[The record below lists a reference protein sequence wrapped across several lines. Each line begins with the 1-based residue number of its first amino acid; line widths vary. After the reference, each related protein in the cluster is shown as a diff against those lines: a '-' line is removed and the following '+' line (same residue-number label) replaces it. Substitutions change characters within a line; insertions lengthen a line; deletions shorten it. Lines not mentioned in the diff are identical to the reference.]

1 MKAAQ
6 WDPKLQKV
14 AVNRIPIPSPGPNQ
28 ILVKLASASLCH
40 SDILAI
46 NQPNKTEPFT
56 LGHEGAGYVAELGAK
71 CTDKGFREGD
81 PVGFLYINGCC
92 FECEGCMVHNNHCT
106 QGTPVVSGF
115 GGVRDFGF
123 FQEYAAVDWQNIIH
137 LPSQLDPKRSSA
149 IFCAGI
155 TGMLGTALSDRSI
168 ADRSPAFH
176 AVDSCNLTAG
186 QWFAAI
192 GAGGLGQLAVQ
203 YAKAMGYRVIAIDI
217 NDGALETCK
226 RQGADVIINS
236 LSRPDYASEVKKL
249 TDGGVH
255 ATAVFSGAAAA
266 YRGAPSIIRPGGVLM
281 VIGISPSPLELS
293 TFDLAIGTY
302 VVKSES
308 TSIPQRMAKAVD
320 FTAKHSITPEIE
332 VRSGLEDVDE
342 MVRDMQAGKSSRRM
356 AVVFD

>member
-1 MKAAQ
+1 MTFIEGTMKAAQ
-6 WDPKLQKV
+6 WDPKQQKV
-14 AVNRIPIPSPGPNQ
+14 VVNRIPIPSPGPNQ

-46 NQPNKTEPFT
+46 NQPNMTEPFT
-56 LGHEGAGYVAELGAK
+56 LGHEGAGYVAELGTE
-71 CTDKGFREGD
+71 CTEKGFQKGD

-92 FECEGCMVHNNHCT
+92 FACEGCMVHNNHCT

-123 FQEYAAVDWQNIIH
+123 FQEYAAVDWQNIIQ

-149 IFCAGI
+149 IFCAGV
-155 TGMLGTALSDRSI
+155 T
-168 ADRSPAFH
+168 AFH

-217 NDGALETCK
+217 NDGALQTCK

-249 TDGGVH
+249 TNGGVH

-281 VIGISPSPLELS
+281 VIGISSSPLELS

-320 FTAKHSITPEIE
+320 FTAEHGITPEIE
-332 VRSGLEDVDE
+332 VRSGLEDVDG

-356 AVVFD
+356 AVVFE

>member
-1 MKAAQ
+1 MTFTERTMKAAQ
-6 WDPKLQKV
+6 WDPKQQKV
-14 AVNRIPIPSPGPNQ
+14 VVNRIPIPNPGPNQ

-46 NQPNKTEPFT
+46 NQPNMTEPFT
-56 LGHEGAGYVAELGAK
+56 LGHEGAGYIAELGAE
-71 CTDKGFREGD
+71 CTDKGFQKGD

-155 TGMLGTALSDRSI
+155 T
-168 ADRSPAFH
+168 AFH
-176 AVDSCNLTAG
+176 AVNSCSLTVG

-217 NDGALETCK
+217 NDGALETCQ

-236 LSRPDYASEVKKL
+236 LSQPDYASEVKKL
-249 TDGGVH
+249 TNGGVH

-266 YRGAPSIIRPGGVLM
+266 YKSAPSIIRPGGVLM
-281 VIGISPSPLELS
+281 VIGISSSPLELS

-320 FTAKHSITPEIE
+320 FTAKHGITPEIKI
-332 VRSGLEDVDE
+332 RSGLEDVDD

>member
-1 MKAAQ
+1 MTRQTMKAAQ
-6 WDPKLQKV
+6 WDPQQHKV
-14 AVNRIPIPSPGPNQ
+14 VVNQIPIPEPAPHQ
-28 ILVKLASASLCH
+28 ILVKIASASLCH

-46 NQPNKTEPFT
+46 NQPNMPEPFT
-56 LGHEGAGYVAELGAK
+56 LGHEGAGYVAKLGAD
-71 CTDKGFREGD
+71 CTDKGFQEGT

-92 FECEGCMVHNNHCT
+92 FGCEGCMIHNNHCT
-106 QGTPVVSGF
+106 NGKPVVSGF
-115 GGVRDFGF
+115 GGVPDFGC
-123 FQEYAAVDWQNIIH
+123 FQEYAAVDWQNVIQ

-155 TGMLGTALSDRSI
+155 TS
-168 ADRSPAFH
+168 FH
-176 AVDSCNLTAG
+176 AVDSCNLKPG

-203 YAKAMGYRVIAIDI
+203 YAKAMGFQVIAIDI
-217 NDGALETCK
+217 HDGALETCK
-226 RQGADVIINS
+226 QQGADIIFNS
-236 LSRPDYASEVKKL
+236 LSQPDYAAQIKKI
-249 TDGGVH
+249 TNGGVH

-266 YRGAPSIIRPGGVLM
+266 YRSAPSIIRLGGVLM
-281 VIGISPSPLELS
+281 VIGISSAPLELS

-308 TSIPQRMAKAVD
+308 TSIPQRMGKAVG
-320 FTAKHSITPEIE
+320 FTAQHGITPEIE

-342 MVRDMQAGKSSRRM
+342 MIREMQAGKSSKRM

>member
-1 MKAAQ
+1 MTFLERTMEAAQ
-6 WDPKLQKV
+6 WDPKQQKV
-14 AVNRIPIPSPGPNQ
+14 VVNRIPIPSPRPNQ

-46 NQPNKTEPFT
+46 NQPNMTEPFT
-56 LGHEGAGYVAELGAK
+56 LGHEGAGYVAELGAD
-71 CTDKGFREGD
+71 CADKGFQEGD
-81 PVGFLYINGCC
+81 AVGFLYINGCC
-92 FECEGCMVHNNHCT
+92 FECDGCMIHNNHCT

-123 FQEYAAVDWQNIIH
+123 FQGYAAVDWQNVIQ

-155 TGMLGTALSDRSI
+155 T
-168 ADRSPAFH
+168 AFH

-217 NDGALETCK
+217 NDGALQTCK

-236 LSRPDYASEVKKL
+236 LSRPDHASEIKKI
-249 TDGGVH
+249 TNGGVH

-281 VIGISPSPLELS
+281 VIGISSSPLELS

-308 TSIPQRMAKAVD
+308 TSIPQRMGKAVD
-320 FTAKHSITPEIE
+320 FTAKHGITPEIE
-332 VRSGLEDVDE
+332 VRSGLEDVDQ
-342 MVRDMQAGKSSRRM
+342 MVRDMQAGKSDKRM
-356 AVVFD
+356 AVVFDS

>member
-1 MKAAQ
+1 MTCTERTMNAAQ
-6 WDPKLQKV
+6 WDPKQQKV
-14 AVNRIPIPSPGPNQ
+14 VVNRIPIPRPGPNQ

-46 NQPNKTEPFT
+46 NQPNMAEPFT
-56 LGHEGAGYVAELGAK
+56 LGHEGAGYVAELGTD
-71 CTDKGFREGD
+71 CTDKEFQEGD

-92 FECEGCMVHNNHCT
+92 FACDGCMVHNNHCT
-106 QGTPVVSGF
+106 QGSPVVSGF

-123 FQEYAAVDWQNIIH
+123 FQEYAAVDWQNVIH
-137 LPSQLDPKRSSA
+137 LPSRLDPKRSSA

-155 TGMLGTALSDRSI
+155 T
-168 ADRSPAFH
+168 AFH
-176 AVDSCNLTAG
+176 AVDSCNLKAG

-192 GAGGLGQLAVQ
+192 GAGGLGQLAAQ

-217 NDGALETCK
+217 NDGALQTCK
-226 RQGADVIINS
+226 SQGADVIINS
-236 LSRPDYASEVKKL
+236 LSRPDYANEVKKL
-249 TDGGVH
+249 TNGGVH

-266 YRGAPSIIRPGGVLM
+266 YRSAPSIIRPGGVLM
-281 VIGISPSPLELS
+281 VIGISSSPLELS

-308 TSIPQRMAKAVD
+308 TSIPQRMGKAVE
-320 FTAKHSITPEIE
+320 FTARHGITPAIE

-356 AVVFD
+356 AIVFD

>member
-1 MKAAQ
+1 MTYTDGTMKAAQ
-6 WDPKLQKV
+6 WDPNQQKV
-14 AVNRIPIPSPGPNQ
+14 VVNRIPIPSPGPNQ

-46 NQPNKTEPFT
+46 NQPNMTEPFT
-56 LGHEGAGYVAELGAK
+56 LGHEGAGYVAELGAE
-71 CTDKGFREGD
+71 CTNKGFREGD

-106 QGTPVVSGF
+106 QGTPIVSGF

-155 TGMLGTALSDRSI
+155 T
-168 ADRSPAFH
+168 AFH
-176 AVDSCNLTAG
+176 AVDSCNLMAG

-217 NDGALETCK
+217 NDEALETCK

-236 LSRPDYASEVKKL
+236 LSRPDYASEIKKL
-249 TDGGVH
+249 TNGGVH

-281 VIGISPSPLELS
+281 VIGISSSPLELS

-308 TSIPQRMAKAVD
+308 TSIPHRMAKAVD
-320 FTAKHSITPEIE
+320 FTAKYGITPEIE
-332 VRSGLEDVDE
+332 VRSGLEDVDV

-356 AVVFD
+356 AVVFE

>member
-1 MKAAQ
+1 MASTEETIKAAQ
-6 WDPKLQKV
+6 WDPKQQKV
-14 AVNRIPIPSPGPNQ
+14 VVNRIPIPSPRPNQ
-28 ILVKLASASLCH
+28 ILIKLASASLCH

-46 NQPNKTEPFT
+46 NQPNMTEPFT
-56 LGHEGAGYVAELGAK
+56 LGHEGAGYVAKLGAD
-71 CTDKGFREGD
+71 CMDKGFQEGN

-106 QGTPVVSGF
+106 QGNPVVSGF

-137 LPSQLDPKRSSA
+137 LPPQLDPKHSSA

-155 TGMLGTALSDRSI
+155 T
-168 ADRSPAFH
+168 AFH

-203 YAKAMGYRVIAIDI
+203 YAKAMGYQVIAIDI
-217 NDGALETCK
+217 NDGALQACK
-226 RQGADVIINS
+226 AQGADVIINS
-236 LSRPDYASEVKKL
+236 SSRPDYAREVKTL
-249 TDGGVH
+249 TNGGVH

-266 YRGAPSIIRPGGVLM
+266 YKGAPSIIRPGGVLM
-281 VIGISPSPLELS
+281 VIGISSSPLELS

-308 TSIPQRMAKAVD
+308 TSIPQRMSKAVN
-320 FTAKHSITPEIE
+320 FTAEHGITPEIE

-342 MVRDMQAGKSSRRM
+342 MIREMQAGKSNKRM